1 MSDENKRSDK
11 LIEAYNQMMLHV
23 SEALTKATS
32 TTEPKL
38 NKAIEAAEEKLE
50 ELGELTREEI
60 DKVSQYL
67 RRDIQDAA
75 SYFASS
81 EVQELK
87 AWLRFDIE
95 LIEERA
101 LEALLSIA
109 DQTQLDRLKFEEELF
124 EASEYKTGEITGPGT
139 LVCEQCG
146 EELNFHHTGHI
157 PPCPKCHATTFVRK
171 EALES

>member
-1 MSDENKRSDK
+1 MSDENRRSDK
-11 LIEAYNQMMLHV
+11 LIKAYNQMMLHV
-23 SEALTKATS
+23 SEALSKATHDA
-32 TTEPKL
+32 EPKL
-38 NKAIEAAEEKLE
+38 NKALEAAEERLE

-60 DKVSQYL
+60 DRVSQYL
-67 RRDIQDAA
+67 RRDIEDAA

-81 EVQELK
+81 EAQELK
-87 AWLRFDIE
+87 EWLRFDLE

-109 DQTQLDRLKFEEELF
+109 DPTVVDRLKLEETLF
-124 EASEYKTGEITGPGT
+124 EANEYKTGEITGPGT
-139 LVCEQCG
+139 LVCEKCG
-146 EELNFHHTGHI
+146 EELHFHHTGHI